1 MRAFAQKQNQ
11 PKAVMQR
18 RVNCKTQVRRLS
30 LTRRYRA
37 RFCAYS
43 ALLTKTSC
51 DL

>member
-30 LTRRYRA
+30 LTRRY
-37 RFCAYS
+37 
-43 ALLTKTSC
+43 ALGSVPTRRY
-51 DL
+51 